1 MFGTEKVFTMPSL
14 NPSNRNEVSGALA
27 DLEAAASHISPSA
40 DRRLFELL
48 KAAKAAS
55 AAGDA
60 DALSAA
66 AEEIETHCLYKAE
79 AVVSAAGALRRAL
92 ETR

>member
-1 MFGTEKVFTMPSL
+1 MPSL
-14 NPSNRNEVSGALA
+14 NPANRNEVSALLA

-48 KAAKAAS
+48 EAAKAAS
-55 AAGDA
+55 APGDA
-60 DALSAA
+60 AALSAA
-66 AEEIETHCLYKAE
+66 AQAIEKHCLNKAE

-92 ETR
+92 DTGK